1 MSTHVS
7 GGERVEQVVGRLRQE
22 LDSLLEQRA
31 AIIKKLGIIKR
42 TILGLANLF
51 GDDVISEDL
60 LELVG
65 RRPSSRRPGFTK
77 ACRTVL
83 MESGRPLLTQE
94 VCQEIERRNPA
105 LLARHKDPLAS
116 VSTVLNRLASYG
128 EARFLVND
136 RGRRAWHWV
145 TKTSD
150 QLPPSASK
158 VRGTFE
164 EE

>member
-1 MSTHVS
+1 MSTHFS

-31 AIIKKLGIIKR
+31 AIIKKLGIVKR

-51 GDDVISEDL
+51 GDDVIGEEL

-65 RRPSSRRPGFTK
+65 DRPSSRQPGLTK

-94 VCQEIERRNPA
+94 VCHEIERRNPA
-105 LLARHKDPLAS
+105 LLTHQKHPLAS
-116 VSTVLNRLASYG
+116 VSTVLNRLAIYG
-128 EARFLVND
+128 EARLLANN
-136 RGRRAWHWV
+136 RGRRAWQWV
-145 TKTSD
+145 TNNSD
-150 QLPPSASK
+150 QLPPSASGF
-158 VRGTFE
+158 RRTFE

>member
-1 MSTHVS
+1 MSTQVS
-7 GGERVEQVVGRLRQE
+7 GGEHVVQVVERLHQE
-22 LDSLLEQRA
+22 LDSLLKQRA
-31 AIIKKLGIIKR
+31 AIIAKLGIIKQ

-51 GDDVISEDL
+51 GDDVISEEL

-65 RRPSSRRPGFTK
+65 HRPSSRQPGFTK

-83 MESGRPLLTQE
+83 IESGRPLLTQE

-105 LLARHKDPLAS
+105 MLARQKDPLAS

-128 EARFLVND
+128 EARLLAND
-136 RGRRAWHWV
+136 RGRRAWQWV
-145 TKTSD
+145 TKNSD
-150 QLPPSASK
+150 QLPPSASGF
-158 VRGTFE
+158 RGAFE